1 MASQGKVLLE
11 RLRSEVL
18 VLDGAMGT
26 MLFAAGLTPGA
37 CPELWNA
44 ERPEV
49 LQGVHRAYFE
59 AGSDLVETNTFG
71 GTRLKLKAYGLEDG
85 CRELNEKG
93 AKLARSVCPPG
104 RFVAGSIGPTGHLP
118 DTFEPLGD
126 TPAELFYESFR
137 EQALAL
143 ADGGVDLFA
152 IETMMIPDEA
162 VLAIKAAKEATGLPV
177 LCSMTFQYNA
187 AKGVDRTMWG
197 TSPADAAAA
206 LAAAGADVVAC
217 NCGDGGPGRVPA
229 ILAEMRTAT
238 PAFLAAYPNAGIP
251 KVVGDKTIYDL
262 TPEAMAAAF
271 PAIVAAGARIVGA
284 CCGSTPAHI
293 KAIAE
298 VVPRACGAISRL
310 VKMSNWST
318 SRDDRVFFELT
329 NRPNRP
335 SCQAGQARA
344 GSVPPR
350 GRSRMIRPSSGIG
363 IRPFIP
369 MISIPKRRP
378 FSSTSTSIPSSTF
391 RVRATLPSWNLMYK
405 ASAFW
410 S

>member
-1 MASQGKVLLE
+1 MESQGKILLE

-262 TPEAMAAAF
+262 TPEAMGAAF

-298 VVPRACGAISRL
+298 VVKSGRL
-310 VKMSNWST
+310 GK
-318 SRDDRVFFELT
+318 
-329 NRPNRP
+329 
-335 SCQAGQARA
+335 
-344 GSVPPR
+344 
-350 GRSRMIRPSSGIG
+350 
-363 IRPFIP
+363 
-369 MISIPKRRP
+369 
-378 FSSTSTSIPSSTF
+378 
-391 RVRATLPSWNLMYK
+391 
-405 ASAFW
+405 
-410 S
+410 